1 MAAVYV
7 GPVFVVVYPRASA
20 AKEEQGAQGKTDI
33 QLRLDALG
41 RRDSQQ
47 ALSNTGRETRQ
58 RRARA
63 RHLAFR
69 VGEKALVLVEGDE
82 S

>member
-1 MAAVYV
+1 MA
-7 GPVFVVVYPRASA
+7 SE
-20 AKEEQGAQGKTDI
+20 AKAEQGAQGEMDI

-47 ALSNTGRETRQ
+47 TLSNTGRETRQ

-63 RHLAFR
+63 RHLALR
-69 VGEKALVLVEGDE
+69 VGEQPLVLVEGDE